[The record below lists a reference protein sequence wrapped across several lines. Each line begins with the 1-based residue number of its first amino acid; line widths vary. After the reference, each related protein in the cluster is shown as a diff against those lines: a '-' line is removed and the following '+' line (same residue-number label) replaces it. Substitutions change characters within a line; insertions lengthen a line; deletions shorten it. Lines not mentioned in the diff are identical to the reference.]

1 VDNVTASLVW
11 AVGALEHALEH
22 NQSKLAPYL
31 IEVSEE
37 LVFEIKLPERRSTR
51 LRTKYGL

>member
-1 VDNVTASLVW
+1 M
-11 AVGALEHALEH
+11 EHALEH